1 MADYIV
7 SARKYRPATFNT
19 VVGQRALVQTLKN
32 AIASGKLAHA
42 YLFCG
47 PRGVG
52 KTTCARIF
60 AKTINCEHRTGD
72 GEACDECESCQ
83 SFREQ
88 RSYNVYELDA
98 ASNNSVD
105 NIRELIDQVQI
116 PPQIGKYKVFII
128 DEVHMLSTAAF
139 NAFLKTLEEPPKHAI
154 FVMCTTE
161 KQKILPTILS
171 RCQTYD
177 FQRISLQDIVDQL
190 SYIASQEQINAE
202 PQALQVIA
210 RKADGG
216 MRDAL
221 SVFDQIS
228 SFTSGN
234 VTYQATIDNLNILDY
249 ELFFRVTNAALQGN
263 VPAALMLLDEVIRR
277 GFDPQYFI
285 GGWAG
290 HIRDLMVAQ
299 DPATLQLIEAGPE
312 VAQRYKEQ
320 AAQCS
325 PYFLY
330 NAVMIA
336 NDCDFNYRNSRNK
349 RLSVEIA
356 IVRISQL
363 MHPIQQPQQP
373 QRAPMQPVNGIPATS
388 APGQNQSV
396 AQQTVAAPQVASQA
410 VHQPITAPQQPVGT
424 QPNYA
429 QQVVAAQPRA
439 AQPVSA
445 QPRGAVYPQPQQS
458 MASQGQPAQPSRPA
472 VVQRGAPIPGRS
484 GMMASLRTAT
494 PNQAPVVQAAPVQ
507 QQVSEMNE
515 PVDEPALRKLWKQ
528 YIDTIPE
535 EKLLQAALQNSEVQ
549 LVEGTIVG
557 VTVRSDEQL
566 QRISESRGP
575 IISFLRS
582 NLRNTKLDIS
592 ISVAVTADVKVAFT
606 PRERMAEMREERQE
620 LVDSLVDTFGL
631 ELT

>member
-1 MADYIV
+1 MSDYIV
-7 SARKYRPATFNT
+7 SARKYRPSTFNT
-19 VVGQRALVQTLKN
+19 VVGQKALVQTLKN
-32 AIASGKLAHA
+32 AITNNKLAHA

-60 AKTINCEHRTGD
+60 AKTINCEHRTSD
-72 GEACDECESCQ
+72 GEACNECDSCR
-83 SFREQ
+83 SMGEQ

-128 DEVHMLSTAAF
+128 DEVHMLSTQAF

-177 FQRISLQDIVDQL
+177 FQRISTQDIADQL
-190 SYIASQEQINAE
+190 AYIAKQEDIKTE
-202 PQALQVIA
+202 PQALLTIA

-234 VTYQATIDNLNILDY
+234 VTYQATIENLNILDY
-249 ELFFRVTNAALQGN
+249 ELFFRLTDAALQGN
-263 VPAALMLLDEVIRR
+263 IPAALVMLDEVIRK

-290 HIRDLMVAQ
+290 HLRDLMVSQ
-299 DPATLQLIEAGPE
+299 DPATLKLIEAGPE
-312 VAQRYKEQ
+312 LAVRYQQQ
-320 AAQCS
+320 AVNCK

-356 IVRISQL
+356 IVRICQL
-363 MHPIQQPQQP
+363 LNPMQIPQQP
-373 QRAPMQPVNGIPATS
+373 QKAPMQIVQGSGSNVSRS
-388 APGQNQSV
+388 AS
-396 AQQTVAAPQVASQA
+396 
-410 VHQPITAPQQPVGT
+410 T
-424 QPNYA
+424 QPTTAANPVA
-429 QQVVAAQPRA
+429 AAQPIA
-439 AQPVSA
+439 PALQTPAV
-445 QPRGAVYPQPQQS
+445 QPRVA
-458 MASQGQPAQPSRPA
+458 PAQPSVPQTIQPRVVPTPQPQAASTPRP
-472 VVQRGAPIPGRS
+472 VQRGAAMPGRGS
-484 GMMASLRTAT
+484 SMMASLHNGTVSQ
-494 PNQAPVVQAAPVQ
+494 PNQPVQ
-507 QQVSEMNE
+507 TIAALPAEEQNE
-515 PVDEPALRKLWKQ
+515 PVDDSALISQWNDYTQNITSEKFLLTAMLNSRVTLQEGK
-528 YIDTIPE
+528 TISVLVKSE
-535 EKLLQAALQNSEVQ
+535 EQSQRIEEHREEILSHLRSELHNTHLQ
-549 LVEGTIVG
+549 LVVSIAK
-557 VTVRSDEQL
+557 DEEL
-566 QRISESRGP
+566 
-575 IISFLRS
+575 
-582 NLRNTKLDIS
+582 KL
-592 ISVAVTADVKVAFT
+592 AFT
-606 PRERMAEMREERQE
+606 PRERMDEIQNDNPEIVKD
-620 LVDSLVDTFGL
+620 LVNTFGL
-631 ELT
+631 ELS

>member
-32 AIASGKLAHA
+32 AIASNKLAHA

-60 AKTINCEHRTGD
+60 AKTINCEHRTAD
-72 GEACDECESCQ
+72 GEACDECESCH

-177 FQRISLQDIVDQL
+177 FQRISLQDIVEQL
-190 SYIASQEQINAE
+190 SFIASQEQIIAD

-234 VTYQATIDNLNILDY
+234 VTYQATIDNLNILDF
-249 ELFFRVTNAALQGN
+249 ELFFRITNAALQGN
-263 VPAALMLLDEVIRR
+263 VPAALMMLDEVIRR

-320 AAQCS
+320 AAQCT

-330 NAVMIA
+330 NAVMLA

-356 IVRISQL
+356 IVKICQL
-363 MHPIQQPQQP
+363 TCPVQKPQQS
-373 QRAPMQPVNGIPATS
+373 QQVPMQPVGGSPVVQV
-388 APGQNQSV
+388 PQGQSV
-396 AQQTVAAPQVASQA
+396 PMPRPAVQSQTVAPQIV
-410 VHQPITAPQQPVGT
+410 QQT
-424 QPNYA
+424 TT
-429 QQVVAAQPRA
+429 PRV
-439 AQPVSA
+439 AQPVT
-445 QPRGAVYPQPQQS
+445 QPLKGPVYTQTQQPMVQ
-458 MASQGQPAQPSRPA
+458 QGQLAQQQNRPA
-472 VVQRGAPIPGRS
+472 VVQRGAAIPGRT
-484 GMMASLRTAT
+484 GMMASLRSAPSVVPAT
-494 PNQAPVVQAAPVQ
+494 TTPAAPVQ
-507 QQVSEMNE
+507 QVAEMTE
-515 PVDEPALRKLWKQ
+515 PVNEPALRRWWKE
-528 YIDTIPE
+528 YIQTIPE
-535 EKLLQAALQNSEVQ
+535 EKLLQAALQNCNIQ

-557 VTVRSDEQL
+557 VTVNSEEQS
-566 QRISESRGP
+566 QRITESRGELLN
-575 IISFLRS
+575 FLRS
-582 NLRNTKLDIS
+582 NLRNTKLEIS
-592 ISVAVTADVKVAFT
+592 ISIATDSNVKVAFT
-606 PRERMAEMREERQE
+606 PRERMAEMREEHHE
-620 LVDSLVDTFGL
+620 LIDSLVETFGL
-631 ELT
+631 ELS